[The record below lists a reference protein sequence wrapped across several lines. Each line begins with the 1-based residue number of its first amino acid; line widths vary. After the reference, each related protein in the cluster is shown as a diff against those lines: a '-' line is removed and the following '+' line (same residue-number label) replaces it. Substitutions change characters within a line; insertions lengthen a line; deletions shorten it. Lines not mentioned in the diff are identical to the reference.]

1 MARETNNNTVTQ
13 VGFYNVPQRPIIKKN
28 LEMYSKAMDN
38 LYEQH
43 REAIKQRSAI
53 DIALS
58 QIELDN
64 SENEWKYNYAQRI
77 RDQIDSKAKYGD
89 YSGALDTATMLAS
102 SAVSSPELLGR
113 QKAHKDR
120 EEAWKQVQ
128 SRNDIDE
135 DTKRAWNL
143 SNKYYYK
150 DETDAQGHV
159 IGGSKWESSWTPV
172 SNQNVIQELAKAVSL
187 IAPEQASSS
196 SSTSRT
202 EVNTDGTRTAKN
214 ASGEK
219 TNFSSS
225 GSSAYQRLTLPRIK
239 KQLKDYIEGSP
250 QLKSAILQDMKVQKI
265 LMKDAQDRLSRT
277 TDPSEIENIQAEIN
291 MYKGNL
297 TNSNGIITGDYM
309 TYIGKRYPN
318 IIKNFAYNHTQTSS
332 SNSTNYSVYKGTY
345 GSGGGRGGSMVFNYL
360 TGQYEP
366 MSVTGQPLN
375 APTGTE
381 AGNSAQQAATLD
393 NGFDGASFN
402 Q

>member
-1 MARETNNNTVTQ
+1 MPQETNNNTVTQ

-58 QIELDN
+58 QIELDD

-120 EEAWKQVQ
+120 EEAWKQIQ
-128 SRNDIDE
+128 ARNDIDE

-187 IAPEQASSS
+187 IAPEQASNSW
-196 SSTSRT
+196 STSKS
-202 EVNTDGTRTAKN
+202 EVNADGTKTAKN
-214 ASGEK
+214 AEGK
-219 TNFSSS
+219 DTNFSSG
-225 GSSAYQRLTLPRIK
+225 GSNAYQRLTLPRIK

-250 QLKSAILQDMKVQKI
+250 QLKSAILQDMRVQKI

-318 IIKNFAYNHTQTSS
+318 IIQNFAYNHTQTSS
-332 SNSTNYSVYKGTY
+332 SNSTSYSAYKGTD
-345 GSGGGRGGSMVFNYL
+345 GSGGGKRKFNYL
-360 TGQYEP
+360 TGRWDDYEP

-375 APTGTE
+375 DPSGKE
-381 AGNSAQQAATLD
+381 AGSNIQQAGATD
-393 NGFDGASFN
+393 KGFDKKFN
-402 Q
+402 N